1 MTTRTMTLAI
11 CLLCSAVPVAAQTT
25 IPIGVHSAYLH
36 IDRADTASAAY
47 AIDLAA
53 LGLVPGYTILLE
65 PVGDWDAGPGGD
77 VQTTMLGIFSANAT
91 VLPGSLLH
99 RIPGAI
105 DAGPDNFSGGTWPN
119 NEPTEVAEDFTI
131 QPPGLSIVIP
141 PGATTLFVTPADIY
155 YTDNEDPDGDL
166 GVRITVTS
174 TTGVAPGTDTESMAP
189 SASPNPFVS
198 STSIAFRL
206 ESSTNTRLSIHD
218 VSGRRIRRLIEA
230 RMPPGEHHA
239 DWDGRD
245 AGGRTAPAG
254 TYFARLEIEGRA
266 LVTRIVRVR

>member
-1 MTTRTMTLAI
+1 MTIRSMTMAI
-11 CLLCSAVPVAAQTT
+11 CLLCSTAPVAAQTI

-36 IDRADTASAAY
+36 IDRSDTASAAY

-77 VQTTMLGIFSANAT
+77 VQTGLLGIFSGNAT

-105 DAGPDNFSGGTWPN
+105 DAGPDSFSGGTWPN
-119 NEPTEVAEDFTI
+119 GEPTEVAEDFSI

-166 GVRITVTS
+166 GVRITLTS
-174 TTGVAPGTDTESMAP
+174 TTGVAPGADTESTAP
-189 SASPNPFVS
+189 FASPNPFVS
-198 STSIAFRL
+198 RTSIAFRL
-206 ESSTNTRLSIHD
+206 ESSTNTRLTIHD
-218 VSGRRIRRLIEA
+218 LSGRRIRTLIEA

-245 AGGRTAPAG
+245 GSGRTAPAG
-254 TYFARLEIEGRA
+254 AYFTRLEIEGRILA
-266 LVTRIVRVR
+266 TRIVRVR